1 MLGLWCLL
9 PLSTILHISW
19 WSILLVEETGE
30 NHRHAASLWQIL
42 SHNVLSSNPRLN
54 GIQTRNV
61 SGDHVEI
68 RNEFNLK
75 YFLYFF
81 LQTAPVSNSSYQSS
95 STSYVPAKSA
105 ETVKPPPSTSNGGV
119 DFTKLSA
126 KEMRAVVASK
136 KKKDPRKETTDFRRK
151 FDEFNRLWTN
161 TINK

>member
-1 MLGLWCLL
+1 MK
-9 PLSTILHISW
+9 
-19 WSILLVEETGE
+19 
-30 NHRHAASLWQIL
+30 
-42 SHNVLSSNPRLN
+42 
-54 GIQTRNV
+54 
-61 SGDHVEI
+61 
-68 RNEFNLK
+68 LK

-126 KEMRAVVASK
+126 KEMRAVVAAK

-151 FDEFNRLWTN
+151 FDEFNRL
-161 TINK
+161 